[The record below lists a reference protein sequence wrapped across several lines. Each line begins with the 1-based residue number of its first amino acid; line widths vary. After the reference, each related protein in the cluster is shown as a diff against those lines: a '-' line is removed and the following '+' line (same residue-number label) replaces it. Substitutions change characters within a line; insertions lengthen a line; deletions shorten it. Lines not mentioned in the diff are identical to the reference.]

1 MHATG
6 LFDTIGQDKVF
17 ATEELAIAAI
27 YEQLARVARMIF
39 IRSKQRAEGVR
50 VVLLYRCIGL

>member
-27 YEQLARVARMIF
+27 YEQLKREPRTIIF
-39 IRSKQRAEGVR
+39 
-50 VVLLYRCIGL
+50 

>member
-27 YEQLARVARMIF
+27 YEQLARVARMILYDQN
-39 IRSKQRAEGVR
+39 SALR
-50 VVLLYRCIGL
+50 VCVSFSYTVASD